1 VAKDEKASKKLLLK
15 LKLKA
20 WWNGYDAEEVEKRYL
35 KGLPKTESTQ
45 KSKAKPPVT
54 VDPTSPFAIKP
65 WDKESLD
72 IAQFIWGKGYCGPGG
87 PEYIVAL
94 SKLLAM
100 SPEMSMVDVGCN
112 IGGASR
118 TLAERFGIW
127 VTGLEENAEMAE
139 VGQELSKM
147 AGMEKKAQIQSV
159 DFNELEAFD
168 RKYDRAIARES
179 LFNIED
185 KKKVLTATEEALK
198 PGGLM
203 LVTDYVLGDEGVVMR
218 DSFKE
223 WKVGERSTPYCVM
236 PVDYEEMFKDLK
248 MQVRVSED
256 ISKEYITLINRA
268 WAGAEK
274 VAAKLAKE
282 EDGPHKI
289 QILMRE
295 AEFWTRRK
303 KMLSSGELRLWR
315 IVANKKAGTPSMMS
329 DW

>member
-1 VAKDEKASKKLLLK
+1 MAKDAKASKKLPLK

-20 WWNGYDAEEVEKRYL
+20 WWDGYDADEVERRYL
-35 KGLPKTESTQ
+35 AGLPKEESTPQ
-45 KSKAKPPVT
+45 PKPKAAAPVQDANPAA
-54 VDPTSPFAIKP
+54 VKP

-72 IAQFIWGKGYCGPGG
+72 IAQYIWGEGYCGPGG

-100 SPEMSMVDVGCN
+100 SPEMSMIDIGCN

-118 TLAERFGIW
+118 TLADRFGVW
-127 VTGLEENAEMAE
+127 VTGFEENAEMAQM
-139 VGQELSKM
+139 GQELSKM
-147 AGMEKKAQIQSV
+147 AGMEKKANIQTI
-159 DFNELEAFD
+159 DFHEFEEFD

-185 KKKVLTATEEALK
+185 KKKVLTATEAALK
-198 PGGLM
+198 PGGLI
-203 LVTDYVLGDEGVVMR
+203 LLTDYVIAKEGTVSQ
-218 DSFKE
+218 DNFKE
-223 WKVGERSTPYCVM
+223 WKVGERSTPYCIM
-236 PVDYEEMFKDLK
+236 SDEYEEILK
-248 MQVRVSED
+248 GLNMQVRVSED
-256 ISKEYITLINRA
+256 ISQEYISLINRA
-268 WAGAEK
+268 WAGADK
-274 VAAKLAKE
+274 IAAKLARD

-303 KMLSSGELRLWR
+303 KMLASGDLRLWR
-315 IVANKKAGTPSMMS
+315 IVANKKAGSPSMMS